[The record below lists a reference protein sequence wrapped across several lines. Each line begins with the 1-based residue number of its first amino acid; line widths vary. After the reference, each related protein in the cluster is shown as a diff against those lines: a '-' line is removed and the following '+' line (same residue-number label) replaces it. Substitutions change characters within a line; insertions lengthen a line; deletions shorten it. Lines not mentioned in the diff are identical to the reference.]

1 MIDIKIGTM
10 EERIIKLLQ
19 KEYPITMK
27 EIARKI
33 GISIEKL
40 RMELIK
46 LQERGIVELDI
57 LPDKTYVRLIRFD
70 IRFLGERNQYKFIK
84 KKKRRVRKEE
94 KEDKGNDIM
103 YA

>member
-27 EIARKI
+27 KMAKKI

-40 RMELIK
+40 KMEIIK
-46 LQERGIVELDI
+46 LQKKGVVDI
-57 LPDKTYVRLIRFD
+57 DVLPDKTYVRLIRFD
-70 IRFLGERNQYKFIK
+70 IRFFGERNQYKFIK
-84 KKKRRVRKEE
+84 RKKEKIKSKEKEE
-94 KEDKGNDIM
+94 NKNDMM

>member
-19 KEYPITMK
+19 KKYPITMK

-33 GISIEKL
+33 GISMEKL
-40 RMELIK
+40 RTEIIK
-46 LQERGIVELDI
+46 LQKKGIVDIDI

-84 KKKRRVRKEE
+84 KKKRKIKEE
-94 KEDKGNDIM
+94 KEGKGNDIM